1 MTIGNFENLCHIP
14 RNVNI
19 CQDKKDL
26 KKEKGQ
32 VTLILTE
39 LEFLGK
45 LEVNCKYALL
55 TEA

>member
-19 CQDKKDL
+19 CQDRKDL
-26 KKEKGQ
+26 KQEKGR

-39 LEFLGK
+39 CELMGK
-45 LEVNCKYALL
+45 QK
-55 TEA
+55 